1 MGEATASIRTSKS
14 MENIMKSNL
23 INRRKHSE
31 SGVALLI
38 AIFVLMLVSVIAI
51 SLIVASGGESA
62 LAGNYRS
69 SASAYLA
76 GTAGLEEA
84 RGRMLPKNADY
95 FNKAPN
101 NTPATNFIP
110 TVGPLAIGQVR
121 YILNP
126 AQGENVAT
134 LLATYPD
141 TEYATE
147 FGAAPVAANVK
158 TIASASTVTSG
169 GTTYYGP
176 LFKWVRI
183 TAATEASIQTD
194 VNGGGLDNTA
204 PLYYDPSHLPKPSLI
219 VPPMVGGVP
228 NLAAFPNARQALE
241 ITTLAVLT
249 NGTTNV
255 SQKTLQYVVAPV
267 VYPLNFP
274 SALTLAGNSVQFGGA
289 NSNQYYVDG
298 HDGAGNPPAVAGCT
312 PTSAVLPAIGTTGV
326 TNVTNVVNPTSPVS
340 PYTGIPSNRD
350 DHYLGV
356 MPSPLPVTPNPYPSV
371 GNVSL
376 SSGLQ
381 TPASLNAIVG
391 TITQNA
397 DVVIS
402 PTPVAPTAGNPSGQG
417 TATENDMPSGLS
429 ATNPMTVVVN
439 GNFSM
444 TGNYTGYGLLVVT
457 GNFAYS
463 GTTGW
468 KGIVLVVGD
477 GTTTFLGSGGGNN
490 EFDGAIFSASTKDA
504 AGNPLTSFGNV
515 GFDIS
520 GGGGNGIYYNSCW
533 INQANQPP
541 TYQVL
546 SFRELH

>member
-14 MENIMKSNL
+14 MENIMKTNHP
-23 INRRKHSE
+23 NRHKKSE

-38 AIFVLMLVSVIAI
+38 AIFVLMLISVIAI
-51 SLIVASGGESA
+51 SLIVASGSEST

-69 SASAYLA
+69 SSAAYLA

-84 RGRMLPKNADY
+84 RGRLLQKNADY

-126 AQGENVAT
+126 AQGEALST
-134 LLATYPD
+134 LLATSPD
-141 TEYATE
+141 NEYATE
-147 FGAAPVAANVK
+147 FLAAPVAANVK
-158 TIASASTVTSG
+158 TIASVSTVTSG

-204 PLYYDPSHLPKPSLI
+204 PLYYDPSRLPKPSLI

-228 NLAAFPNARQALE
+228 NLTLFPNARQALE
-241 ITTLAVLT
+241 VTTLAVLT

-274 SALTLAGNSVQFGGA
+274 SALTLAGNNVQFGGA

-298 HDGAGNPPAVAGCT
+298 HDGAGNHPPVAGCN
-312 PTSAVLPAIGTTGV
+312 PTSAVLPGVGTTGLP
-326 TNVTNVVNPTSPVS
+326 NVTNVVNPVAPVS
-340 PYTGIPSNRD
+340 PYNGIPSNRD

-356 MPSPLPVTPNPYPSV
+356 MPSPVPVGPGIPNPYPSV
-371 GNVSL
+371 GNISL
-376 SSGLQ
+376 TSGLQ

-402 PTPVAPTAGNPSGQG
+402 PTPVAPTTSNPSGQG
-417 TATENDMPSGLS
+417 TATENDMPVGMS

-457 GNFAYS
+457 GN
-463 GTTGW
+463 
-468 KGIVLVVGD
+468 
-477 GTTTFLGSGGGNN
+477 
-490 EFDGAIFSASTKDA
+490 
-504 AGNPLTSFGNV
+504 
-515 GFDIS
+515 
-520 GGGGNGIYYNSCW
+520 
-533 INQANQPP
+533 
-541 TYQVL
+541 
-546 SFRELH
+546 